1 MEKGVKNG
9 GKKMEKRRP
18 RGTAGD
24 KTICLPIDSGI
35 EYEKL
40 VEDEREYRS
49 YLEKKIEKYPEL
61 FPPDIEK
68 GFRLHGFVKSKR
80 QEIRTRR
87 ILLKANHEAYQIRPD
102 FVTSYMSE
110 KAEEA
115 EKALYLRKYGVSYE
129 GIAYIL
135 GRSEMHWYRLCQSL
149 GRMSIVGTTVK
160 GMTPPPPI

>member
-1 MEKGVKNG
+1 
-9 GKKMEKRRP
+9 MEKRRP

-35 EYEKL
+35 DYGSL
-40 VEDEREYRS
+40 VENERDYRS

-61 FPPDIEK
+61 FPLGIKE
-68 GFRLHGFVKSKR
+68 GFRLHGFVTSKR
-80 QEIRTRR
+80 QQIRTRR

-102 FVTSYMSE
+102 FVTPYMSE

-115 EKALYLRKYGVSYE
+115 EKALYLRKHGLSYE
-129 GIAYIL
+129 GIAHIL

-160 GMTPPPPI
+160 GMTPLPPI